1 MIKILKHGNK
11 NGEPLKAECLC
22 GCEFE
27 YETSDVLKDT
37 TLMYTTFPAQIRTYI
52 MCPECCSRIDLRT
65 RYITD
70 SGFNM

>member
-27 YETSDVLKDT
+27 YETSDILKDT
-37 TLMYTTFPAQIRTYI
+37 TLMFTTYPGQIRTYI
-52 MCPECCSRIDLRT
+52 MCPECYSRINLST

-70 SGFNM
+70 SEFNM